1 MLDRLAGTS
10 GALEECATPAA
21 EVNGDWGLTE
31 LRLQAPTGMTEKAR
45 IGPSEFDAPG
55 EIRGRL

>member
-1 MLDRLAGTS
+1 M
-10 GALEECATPAA
+10 EECATPAA